1 MRGRWSHIL
10 AKLHALLDLVRID
23 LVFGAGIFVV
33 LGEILGLAGLPP
45 MREALLGFLT
55 GFFVSGSANISNDY
69 FDLEVDRVNQPG
81 RPLPSGQVTAR
92 ELWTLSILFAA
103 IGLAAAALLGTS
115 VLALAALAWLAAF
128 LYNARLKEM
137 GLLGNL
143 TVASCVAMTAI
154 MGGAAVGSINGMV
167 LTFAALAFL
176 FDLGEEIASDAMDA
190 RGDEM
195 RSAKSI
201 ASSMGRGYAL
211 RLSAGIFAAFIMATF
226 IPVLMGWQGGAYL
239 LLALAADICMAYF
252 IIRLIQS
259 SSIEEGR
266 AQIRRLYLTWGLLA
280 LALILINLIKL

>member
-1 MRGRWSHIL
+1 MRGRWSHIH
-10 AKLHALLDLVRID
+10 AKIRALLQLVRID

-33 LGEILGLAGLPP
+33 LGEILGLGGLPSA
-45 MREALLGFLT
+45 RDALLGFLT

-81 RPLPSGQVTAR
+81 RPLPSGRVSAR

-103 IGLAAAALLGTS
+103 AGFSAAELLGPS
-115 VLALAALAWLAAF
+115 VLALAAVAWLAAF

-143 TVASCVAMTAI
+143 TVASCVAMTAV
-154 MGGAAVGSINGMV
+154 MGGAAVESINGMV

-176 FDLGEEIASDAMDA
+176 FDLGEEIAADAMDA
-190 RGDEM
+190 KGDEM
-195 RSAKSI
+195 RSSRSI
-201 ASSMGRGYAL
+201 ASSKGRGYAL

-226 IPVLMGWQGGAYL
+226 IPFLMGWQGRAYL

-252 IIRLIQS
+252 IIKLIGS
-259 SSIEEGR
+259 RSIEEGR
-266 AQIRRLYLTWGLLA
+266 AQIRRLYLTWGMLA
-280 LALILINLIKL
+280 LALIVSNLI